1 MATPHLQGD
10 RMNITAFRGVLSGP
24 AWFRVILAAVL
35 GLTLLACGQAEAS
48 VSEGP
53 PPDAPGRID
62 AQVGDTV
69 ERDGVTITVLQLAAA
84 EELMPSGGSSAY
96 ETDQAKKTSGAFKM
110 RDIGWWGDGGR
121 AAQDGYFFITLQ
133 ISVLNTGTTEL
144 DQGAEALVLELRDGS
159 RTLGSRR
166 GFAPL
171 LPSGGPPPG
180 ADTETGWRTWEVPN
194 GTRAATLSYRPRPDL
209 EIRYAIFPPAPSAS
223 LRPGDLP

>member
-1 MATPHLQGD
+1 MRATKV
-10 RMNITAFRGVLSGP
+10 RGMLIRPTLIVGML
-24 AWFRVILAAVL
+24 VAVL

-84 EELMPSGGSSAY
+84 EELVDAVGSTAY
-96 ETDQAKKTSGAFKM
+96 ETDQGKRKSGAFKM
-110 RDIGWWGDGGR
+110 RDHSITGR

>member
-1 MATPHLQGD
+1 
-10 RMNITAFRGVLSGP
+10 MNTTAFRGVLSGP

-69 ERDGVTITVLQLAAA
+69 ERDGVTITVLKVAAA
-84 EELMPSGGSSAY
+84 EELVDAVGSTAY
-96 ETDQAKKTSGAFKM
+96 ETDQGKRKSGAFKM
-110 RDIGWWGDGGR
+110 RPITNRG
-121 AAQDGYFFITLQ
+121 AQNGHFFITLQ

-209 EIRYAIFPPAPSAS
+209 EIRYAIFPPAPSTS
-223 LRPGDLP
+223 LHPDDFR

>member
-1 MATPHLQGD
+1 MKATKV
-10 RMNITAFRGVLSGP
+10 RGMLIRPTLIVGML
-24 AWFRVILAAVL
+24 VAVL

-69 ERDGVTITVLQLAAA
+69 ERDGVTITVLKMAAA
-84 EELMPSGGSSAY
+84 EELSNTGGSTAY
-96 ETDQAKKTSGAFKM
+96 ETDQGKRKSGAFKM
-110 RDIGWWGDGGR
+110 RDHSITGR
-121 AAQDGYFFITLQ
+121 AAQDGHFFITLQ

-159 RTLGSRR
+159 RKLGSRR

>member
-1 MATPHLQGD
+1 
-10 RMNITAFRGVLSGP
+10 MNTTAFRGLLSGP
-24 AWFRVILAAVL
+24 AWFGVVLAAVL
-35 GLTLLACGQAEAS
+35 GLTLLACGQAEAV

-84 EELMPSGGSSAY
+84 EELVSRGGSSAF
-96 ETDQAKKTSGAFKM
+96 ETDEGKKTSGAFVM
-110 RDIGWWGDGGR
+110 REIGWWGDGGR
-121 AAQDGYFFITLQ
+121 AAQDGHFFITLQ
-133 ISVLNTGTTEL
+133 IRVRNTGTTEL

-159 RTLGSRR
+159 RKLGSRR
-166 GFAPL
+166 GFTPL
-171 LPSGGPPPG
+171 LPSGGPAPG
-180 ADTETGWRTWEVPN
+180 TDSEAGWRTWEVPN

-209 EIRYAIFPPAPSAS
+209 EIRYAIFPSAPSAS

>member
-1 MATPHLQGD
+1 
-10 RMNITAFRGVLSGP
+10 MNTTAFRGVLSGP

-35 GLTLLACGQAEAS
+35 GLTLLACGQAEAV

-69 ERDGVTITVLQLAAA
+69 ERDGVTITVLKVAA
-84 EELMPSGGSSAY
+84 
-96 ETDQAKKTSGAFKM
+96 TGAFGSNQFSA
-110 RDIGWWGDGGR
+110 D
-121 AAQDGYFFITLQ
+121 ANFFITLQ

-180 ADTETGWRTWEVPN
+180 ADTETGGRTWEVPN

-209 EIRYAIFPPAPSAS
+209 EIRYAIFPPAPAAS

>member
-1 MATPHLQGD
+1 MLIRPTLIVG
-10 RMNITAFRGVLSGP
+10 M
-24 AWFRVILAAVL
+24 LAAVL

-69 ERDGVTITVLQLAAA
+69 ERNGVTITVLQLATA
-84 EELMPSGGSSAY
+84 EELVDAVGSTAY
-96 ETDQAKKTSGAFKM
+96 ETDQGKRKSGAFKM
-110 RDIGWWGDGGR
+110 RPITNRG
-121 AAQDGYFFITLQ
+121 AQDGHFFITLQ

-166 GFAPL
+166 GFTPL
-171 LPSGGPPPG
+171 LPSGGPAPG
-180 ADTETGWRTWEVPN
+180 TDSETGWRTWEVPN

-209 EIRYAIFPPAPSAS
+209 EIRYAIFLPAPAAS
-223 LRPGDLP
+223 LRPGDVP

>member
-1 MATPHLQGD
+1 
-10 RMNITAFRGVLSGP
+10 MNTTAFRGVLSGP

-35 GLTLLACGQAEAS
+35 GLTLLACGQAEAV

-84 EELMPSGGSSAY
+84 EELVDAVGSTAY
-96 ETDQAKKTSGAFKM
+96 ETDQGKRKSGAFKM
-110 RDIGWWGDGGR
+110 RPITNRG
-121 AAQDGYFFITLQ
+121 AQDGHFFITLQ

-166 GFAPL
+166 GFTPL

-209 EIRYAIFPPAPSAS
+209 EIRYAIFPPAPAAS
-223 LRPGDLP
+223 LRPGDVP

>member
-1 MATPHLQGD
+1 MLIRPTLIVG
-10 RMNITAFRGVLSGP
+10 M
-24 AWFRVILAAVL
+24 LAAVL
-35 GLTLLACGQAEAS
+35 GLTLLACGQAEAV

-69 ERDGVTITVLQLAAA
+69 ERNGVTITVLQLATA
-84 EELMPSGGSSAY
+84 EELVDAVGSSAY
-96 ETDQAKKTSGAFKM
+96 ETDQGKRKSGAFKM
-110 RDIGWWGDGGR
+110 RPITNRG
-121 AAQDGYFFITLQ
+121 AQDGHFFITLQ

-159 RTLGSRR
+159 RKLGSRR

-171 LPSGGPPPG
+171 LPSGGPAPG
-180 ADTETGWRTWEVPN
+180 TDSETGWRTWEVPN

-209 EIRYAIFPPAPSAS
+209 EIRYAIFPPAPAAS
-223 LRPGDLP
+223 LRPGDVP

>member
-1 MATPHLQGD
+1 MRATKV
-10 RMNITAFRGVLSGP
+10 RGMLIRPTLIVGMLVS
-24 AWFRVILAAVL
+24 VL
-35 GLTLLACGQAEAS
+35 GLTLLACGQAEAV

-84 EELMPSGGSSAY
+84 EELVDAVGSTAY
-96 ETDQAKKTSGAFKM
+96 ETDQGKRKSGAFKM
-110 RDIGWWGDGGR
+110 RDHSITGR
-121 AAQDGYFFITLQ
+121 AAQDGHFFITLQ

>member
-1 MATPHLQGD
+1 
-10 RMNITAFRGVLSGP
+10 MNTTAFRGVLSGP

-69 ERDGVTITVLQLAAA
+69 ERDGVTITVLKVAAA
-84 EELMPSGGSSAY
+84 EELVDAVGSTAY
-96 ETDQAKKTSGAFKM
+96 ETDQGKRKSGAFKM
-110 RDIGWWGDGGR
+110 RPITNRG
-121 AAQDGYFFITLQ
+121 AQDGHFFITLQ

-159 RTLGSRR
+159 RKLGSRR

-209 EIRYAIFPPAPSAS
+209 EIRYAIFPPAPSTS
-223 LRPGDLP
+223 LHPDDFR

>member
-1 MATPHLQGD
+1 
-10 RMNITAFRGVLSGP
+10 MNTTAFRGVLSGP

-69 ERDGVTITVLQLAAA
+69 ERDGVTITVLKVAAA
-84 EELMPSGGSSAY
+84 EELVDAVGSTAY
-96 ETDQAKKTSGAFKM
+96 ETDQGKRKSGAFKM
-110 RDIGWWGDGGR
+110 RPITNRG
-121 AAQDGYFFITLQ
+121 AQDGHFFITLQ

-209 EIRYAIFPPAPSAS
+209 EIRYAIFPPAPAAS
-223 LRPGDLP
+223 LRPGDVP

>member
-1 MATPHLQGD
+1 
-10 RMNITAFRGVLSGP
+10 MNTTAFRGVLSGP

-35 GLTLLACGQAEAS
+35 GLTLLACGQAEAV

-69 ERDGVTITVLQLAAA
+69 ERDGVTITVLKMAAA
-84 EELMPSGGSSAY
+84 EELSNTGGSTAY
-96 ETDQAKKTSGAFKM
+96 ETDQGKRKSGAFKM
-110 RDIGWWGDGGR
+110 RPITNRG
-121 AAQDGYFFITLQ
+121 AQDGHFFITLQ

-171 LPSGGPPPG
+171 LPSGGPAPG
-180 ADTETGWRTWEVPN
+180 TDSETGWRTWEVPN

-209 EIRYAIFPPAPSAS
+209 EIRYAIFPPAPAAS
-223 LRPGDLP
+223 LRPGDVP

>member
-1 MATPHLQGD
+1 MRATKV
-10 RMNITAFRGVLSGP
+10 RGMLIRPTLIVGML
-24 AWFRVILAAVL
+24 VAVL

-84 EELMPSGGSSAY
+84 EELMSTGGSSAY

-110 RDIGWWGDGGR
+110 RDHSITGR

-166 GFAPL
+166 GFTPL
-171 LPSGGPPPG
+171 LPSGGPAPG
-180 ADTETGWRTWEVPN
+180 TDSETGWRTWEVPN

>member
-35 GLTLLACGQAEAS
+35 GLTLLACGQAEAG

-84 EELMPSGGSSAY
+84 EELMSTGGSSAY
-96 ETDQAKKTSGAFKM
+96 ETDQGKRKSGAFKM
-110 RDIGWWGDGGR
+110 RPVTNRG
-121 AAQDGYFFITLQ
+121 AQDGHFFITLQ

-223 LRPGDLP
+223 LRPDDFR

>member
-1 MATPHLQGD
+1 
-10 RMNITAFRGVLSGP
+10 MNTTAFRGVLSGP

-35 GLTLLACGQAEAS
+35 GLTLLACGQAEAV

-69 ERDGVTITVLQLAAA
+69 ERDGVTVTVLKMAAA
-84 EELMPSGGSSAY
+84 EELSNTGGSSAY

-110 RDIGWWGDGGR
+110 RDHSITGR
-121 AAQDGYFFITLQ
+121 AAQDGHFFITLQ

-159 RTLGSRR
+159 RKLGSRR

-180 ADTETGWRTWEVPN
+180 TDTETGWRTWEVPN

-209 EIRYAIFPPAPSAS
+209 EIRYAIFPPAPAGI
-223 LRPGDLP
+223 LRPGDVP

>member
-1 MATPHLQGD
+1 MRATKV
-10 RMNITAFRGVLSGP
+10 RGMLIRPTLIVGML
-24 AWFRVILAAVL
+24 VAVL
-35 GLTLLACGQAEAS
+35 GLTLLACGQAEAV

-84 EELMPSGGSSAY
+84 EELVDAVGSTAY
-96 ETDQAKKTSGAFKM
+96 ETDQGKRKSGAFKM
-110 RDIGWWGDGGR
+110 RPVTNRG
-121 AAQDGYFFITLQ
+121 AQDGHFFITLQ

>member
-1 MATPHLQGD
+1 MTPHLQGV
-10 RMNITAFRGVLSGP
+10 RVNTTAFRGVLSGP

-35 GLTLLACGQAEAS
+35 GLTLLACGQAEAV

-69 ERDGVTITVLQLAAA
+69 ERDGVTITVLQVAA
-84 EELMPSGGSSAY
+84 
-96 ETDQAKKTSGAFKM
+96 TGAFGSNQFSA
-110 RDIGWWGDGGR
+110 D
-121 AAQDGYFFITLQ
+121 ANFFITLQ

-171 LPSGGPPPG
+171 LPSGGPAPG

-209 EIRYAIFPPAPSAS
+209 EIRYAIFPPAPAAS

>member
-1 MATPHLQGD
+1 
-10 RMNITAFRGVLSGP
+10 MNTTAFRGVLSGP

-35 GLTLLACGQAEAS
+35 GLTLLACGQAEAV

-84 EELMPSGGSSAY
+84 EELVDAVGSTAY
-96 ETDQAKKTSGAFKM
+96 ETDQGKRKSGAFKM
-110 RDIGWWGDGGR
+110 RPITNRG
-121 AAQDGYFFITLQ
+121 AQDGHFFITLQ

-166 GFAPL
+166 GFTPL

-180 ADTETGWRTWEVPN
+180 ADTESGWRTWEVPN

-209 EIRYAIFPPAPSAS
+209 EIRSAIFPPAPSGI
-223 LRPGDLP
+223 LRPGDVP

>member
-1 MATPHLQGD
+1 VTSTKIRSLLI
-10 RMNITAFRGVLSGP
+10 RP
-24 AWFRVILAAVL
+24 ALLGAILAAVL
-35 GLTLLACGQAEAS
+35 GTTLLGCGQTGAA
-48 VSEGP
+48 VADGP

-84 EELMPSGGSSAY
+84 EELVSRGGSSAY
-96 ETDQAKKTSGAFKM
+96 ETDQGKRKSGAFVM
-110 RDIGWWGDGGR
+110 REIGWWGDGGR
-121 AAQDGYFFITLQ
+121 AAQDGHFFITLQ
-133 ISVLNTGTTEL
+133 IRVLNTGTTEL

-159 RTLGSRR
+159 RKLGSRR

-171 LPSGGPPPG
+171 LASGGPAPG
-180 ADTETGWRTWEVPN
+180 TDSEAGWRTWEVPN

-209 EIRYAIFPPAPSAS
+209 EIRYAIFPSAPSAS

>member
-1 MATPHLQGD
+1 
-10 RMNITAFRGVLSGP
+10 MNTTAFRGVLSGP

-35 GLTLLACGQAEAS
+35 GLTLLACGQAEAV

-84 EELMPSGGSSAY
+84 EELVDAVGSTAY
-96 ETDQAKKTSGAFKM
+96 ETDQGKRKSGAFKM
-110 RDIGWWGDGGR
+110 RPITNRG
-121 AAQDGYFFITLQ
+121 AQDGHFFITLQ

-209 EIRYAIFPPAPSAS
+209 EIRYAIFPPAPAAS

>member
-1 MATPHLQGD
+1 MLIRPTLIVG
-10 RMNITAFRGVLSGP
+10 
-24 AWFRVILAAVL
+24 ILVAVL
-35 GLTLLACGQAEAS
+35 GLTLLACGQAEAV

-121 AAQDGYFFITLQ
+121 AAQDGHFFITLQ

-159 RTLGSRR
+159 RKLGSRR
-166 GFAPL
+166 GFTPL
-171 LPSGGPPPG
+171 LPRGGPAPG

-209 EIRYAIFPPAPSAS
+209 EIRYAIFPPAPAGI
-223 LRPGDLP
+223 LRPGDVP

>member
-1 MATPHLQGD
+1 
-10 RMNITAFRGVLSGP
+10 MNTTAFRGVLSGP

-35 GLTLLACGQAEAS
+35 GLTLLACGQAEAV

-84 EELMPSGGSSAY
+84 EELVDAVGSTAY
-96 ETDQAKKTSGAFKM
+96 ETDQGKRKSGAFKM
-110 RDIGWWGDGGR
+110 RPITNRG
-121 AAQDGYFFITLQ
+121 AQDGHFFITLQ

-159 RTLGSRR
+159 RKLGSRR

-209 EIRYAIFPPAPSAS
+209 EIRYAIFPPAPAGI
-223 LRPGDLP
+223 LRPGDVP

>member
-1 MATPHLQGD
+1 
-10 RMNITAFRGVLSGP
+10 MNTTAFRGVLSGP

-35 GLTLLACGQAEAS
+35 GLTLLACGQAEAV

-84 EELMPSGGSSAY
+84 EELVDAVGSTAY
-96 ETDQAKKTSGAFKM
+96 ETDQGKRKSGAFKM
-110 RDIGWWGDGGR
+110 RASHGEGGTR
-121 AAQDGYFFITLQ
+121 AAQDGHFFITLQ

-209 EIRYAIFPPAPSAS
+209 EIRYAIFPPAPAAS
-223 LRPGDLP
+223 LRPGDVP

>member
-1 MATPHLQGD
+1 
-10 RMNITAFRGVLSGP
+10 MNTTAFRGVLSGP

-35 GLTLLACGQAEAS
+35 GLTLLACGQAEAV

-84 EELMPSGGSSAY
+84 EELVDAVGSTAY
-96 ETDQAKKTSGAFKM
+96 ETDQGKRKSGAFKM
-110 RDIGWWGDGGR
+110 RPITNRG
-121 AAQDGYFFITLQ
+121 AQDGHFFITLQ

-144 DQGAEALVLELRDGS
+144 DQGAEALGLELREGN

-166 GFAPL
+166 GFTPL
-171 LPSGGPPPG
+171 LPSGGPAPG
-180 ADTETGWRTWEVPN
+180 TDSETGWRTWEVPN

-223 LRPGDLP
+223 LRPGDVP

>member
-1 MATPHLQGD
+1 
-10 RMNITAFRGVLSGP
+10 MNITAFRGVLSGP

-35 GLTLLACGQAEAS
+35 GLTLLACGQAEAV

-69 ERDGVTITVLQLAAA
+69 ERDGVTITVLKVAAA
-84 EELMPSGGSSAY
+84 EELVDAVGSTAY
-96 ETDQAKKTSGAFKM
+96 ETDQGKRKSGAFKM
-110 RDIGWWGDGGR
+110 RPITNRG
-121 AAQDGYFFITLQ
+121 AQNGHFFITLQ

-209 EIRYAIFPPAPSAS
+209 EIRYAIFPPAPAGI
-223 LRPGDLP
+223 LRPGDVP

>member
-1 MATPHLQGD
+1 MLIRPTLIVG
-10 RMNITAFRGVLSGP
+10 MLT
-24 AWFRVILAAVL
+24 AVL

-69 ERDGVTITVLQLAAA
+69 ERDGVTITVLKMAAA
-84 EELMPSGGSSAY
+84 EELSNTGGSTAY
-96 ETDQAKKTSGAFKM
+96 ETDQGKRKSGAFKM
-110 RDIGWWGDGGR
+110 RDHSITGR
-121 AAQDGYFFITLQ
+121 AAQDGHFFITLQ

-223 LRPGDLP
+223 LRPSDLP

>member
-1 MATPHLQGD
+1 
-10 RMNITAFRGVLSGP
+10 MNITAFRGVLSGP

-84 EELMPSGGSSAY
+84 EELVDAVGSTAY
-96 ETDQAKKTSGAFKM
+96 ETDQGKRKSGAFKM
-110 RDIGWWGDGGR
+110 RPVTNRG
-121 AAQDGYFFITLQ
+121 AQDGHFFITLQ

-223 LRPGDLP
+223 LRPDDFR

>member
-1 MATPHLQGD
+1 
-10 RMNITAFRGVLSGP
+10 MNTTAFRGVLSGP

-35 GLTLLACGQAEAS
+35 GLTLLACGQAEAV

-69 ERDGVTITVLQLAAA
+69 ERDGVTITVLKMAAA
-84 EELMPSGGSSAY
+84 EELSNTGGSTAY
-96 ETDQAKKTSGAFKM
+96 ETDQGKRKSGAFKM
-110 RDIGWWGDGGR
+110 RPITNRG
-121 AAQDGYFFITLQ
+121 AQEGHFFITLQ
-133 ISVLNTGTTEL
+133 IRVLNTGTTEL

-166 GFAPL
+166 GFTPL
-171 LPSGGPPPG
+171 LPSGGPAPG
-180 ADTETGWRTWEVPN
+180 TDTETGWRTWEVPN

-209 EIRYAIFPPAPSAS
+209 EIRYAIFPPAPAAS

>member
-1 MATPHLQGD
+1 
-10 RMNITAFRGVLSGP
+10 MNTTAFRGVLSGP

-35 GLTLLACGQAEAS
+35 GLTLLACGQAEAV

-84 EELMPSGGSSAY
+84 EELLPSGGSSAY

-121 AAQDGYFFITLQ
+121 AAQDGHFFITLQ

-144 DQGAEALVLELRDGS
+144 DQGAKALVLELPDGS
-159 RTLGSRR
+159 QKTGLRIGLS
-166 GFAPL
+166 PL
-171 LPSGGPPPG
+171 LPTGGPTPG
-180 ADTETGWRTWEVPN
+180 TTSDPGWRSWEVPN

-209 EIRYAIFPPAPSAS
+209 EIRYAIFPPAPSTS
-223 LRPGDLP
+223 LHPDDFR